1 MQTLPS
7 SLDSTINK
15 KELHQQEGG
24 GGGGGEKVPE
34 KICIWRKTM

>member
-7 SLDSTINK
+7 SLDFTINK
-15 KELHQQEGG
+15 KELHQEG

-34 KICIWRKTM
+34 KVCIWRKKM